1 MGFPVES
8 ISAFSKQ
15 ILTALEFLQ
24 ERNIIHCDLKPENIL
39 LCDEAASKLKVADF
53 GSGCLASEQVYTY
66 VQSRFYRS
74 PEVILRVPYSSK
86 VDIWSLGC
94 ILAELYTGE
103 PLFPGQ
109 NEQEQLE
116 YQMELKGIPSDNL
129 IDESRK
135 KDLYF
140 DTDYCPFL
148 IEEPEHGILRIPESR
163 LLQNAVPCED
173 EDFLN
178 FIDGCL
184 ELDPRN
190 RLSAHDALE
199 HPFIKKF
206 AKEQSDN

>member
-1 MGFPVES
+1 MLKVLGKGSFAQVVSAIDHKTKKKVAIKINRNTEIDHKFAQAEAELLKKLMREDPNDGNNIVRMHEHLSFRDHQCFVFELLYKDLFEHMKDHDFMGFPVQS

-39 LCDEAASKLKVADF
+39 LCDENALKLKVVDF

-74 PEVILRVPYSSK
+74 PEVILRVPYSPK

-103 PLFPGQ
+103 PLFPGN

-116 YQMELKGIPSDNL
+116 Y
-129 IDESRK
+129 
-135 KDLYF
+135 
-140 DTDYCPFL
+140 
-148 IEEPEHGILRIPESR
+148 
-163 LLQNAVPCED
+163 
-173 EDFLN
+173 
-178 FIDGCL
+178 
-184 ELDPRN
+184 
-190 RLSAHDALE
+190 
-199 HPFIKKF
+199 
-206 AKEQSDN
+206 